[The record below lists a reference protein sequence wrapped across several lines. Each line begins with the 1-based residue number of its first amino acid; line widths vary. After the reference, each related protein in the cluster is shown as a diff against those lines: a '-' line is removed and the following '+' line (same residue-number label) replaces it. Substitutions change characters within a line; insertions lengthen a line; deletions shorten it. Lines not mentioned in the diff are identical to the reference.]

1 MSGCLEKQKKNRSG
15 SSLTAVLK
23 EKAVSKKAE
32 KIRDAGAQIIPVL
45 GKNKRIDL
53 KILSRILAK
62 KGIASILLEGGSE
75 VNAAALEA
83 GIVDRVMLFY
93 SPKLIGGKKAFGMIG
108 GQGKSL
114 ISEAIKVDDLN
125 IRQMGTDF
133 IVEGYV
139 V

>member
-1 MSGCLEKQKKNRSG
+1 
-15 SSLTAVLK
+15 
-23 EKAVSKKAE
+23 VSA
-32 KIRDAGAQIIPVL
+32 
-45 GKNKRIDL
+45 KNKRIDL
-53 KILSRILAK
+53 KVLSRILAK

-83 GIVDRVMLFY
+83 EIVDRIMLFY
-93 SPKLIGGKKAFGMIG
+93 SPKLIGGTKAFGMIG

-125 IRQMGTDF
+125 IRRIGTDF